1 MLLDDVQIKFESNET
16 KVVVGKVSDTGVVL
30 DPISDVMVVSDN
42 MILPKIVLKTAETKV
57 YVEKPKEQNVIV
69 DSSDIIIVPAGNI
82 GPTGPEGPKGDQ
94 GIRGPAGPTGADSTV
109 PGPPGPTGPT
119 GATGPTGPQGPTGPK
134 GADSTVPGPTG
145 PPGPQGSTGATGSQ
159 GPPGTTGPQGPKGDT
174 GLTGSTGPPGPTGST
189 GAQGPKGDT
198 GATGSTGPPG
208 PTGPQGSTGAQ
219 GPQGSTGSQGPP
231 GPQGPTGVTEV
242 YEQPGQ
248 PASTNV
254 GALWIDTDE
263 TPPIW
268 ADYPAGAI
276 TGEIK
281 AWPISTPPSGYL
293 VCDGAAVSRSTY
305 STLFGVIGTAWGAG
319 DGSTTFNLP
328 DLRGKVPV
336 GYDASQTEFN
346 AVGKMGGAKT
356 VTLAAAEMPVHSH
369 TVNSHS
375 HGGGIHGHSFTQ
387 PTISAIT
394 HSLVLPNHVHGGP
407 GGINFSYY
415 ATVGPGRGG
424 MDGSDMSYQLTTGNP
439 TTLPGIGGSINTP
452 TASGGAVQN
461 SAAIINA
468 EAPGTNNQG
477 GGGAHNNLQP
487 YATLLYI
494 IKT

>member
-16 KVVVGKVSDTGVVL
+16 KVVVSKVSDTGVVL
-30 DPISDVMVVSDN
+30 DPITDVMVVSDN
-42 MILPKIVLKTAETKV
+42 LLLPKIVLETAETKV
-57 YVEKPKEQNVIV
+57 YIGKPKEQNVIV

-82 GPTGPEGPKGDQ
+82 GPTGPEGPKGDP
-94 GIRGPAGPTGADSTV
+94 GIRGPAGPTGATGADSTVPGPTGPTGPTGPQGPIGPTGADSTV
-109 PGPPGPTGPT
+109 PGPPGPQGPQGTT
-119 GATGPTGPQGPTGPK
+119 GATGATGPQGPTGPK

-145 PPGPQGSTGATGSQ
+145 PQGPQGITGATGAQ
-159 GPPGTTGPQGPKGDT
+159 GPQGT
-174 GLTGSTGPPGPTGST
+174 T
-189 GAQGPKGDT
+189 GAQGPKGDP

-208 PTGPQGSTGAQ
+208 PTGPQGSTG
-219 GPQGSTGSQGPP
+219 SQGPP
-231 GPQGPTGVTEV
+231 GPTGPTGVTEV
-242 YEQPGQ
+242 YEQPAQ

-263 TPPIW
+263 APPIW

-375 HGGGIHGHSFTQ
+375 HGGGVHGHAFTQ

-424 MDGSDMSYQLTTGNP
+424 SDGSDMTYQLTTGNP
-439 TTLPGIGGSINTP
+439 TTLPSIGGSINTP
-452 TASGGAVQN
+452 TATGGQVGA
-461 SAAIINA
+461 STTIILP
-468 EAPGTNNQG
+468 ESPGTNNQG